1 MRARCEDGQ
10 PWAIRLHGTHL
21 LIGGATGAGK
31 AALLWG
37 LICAMLTVIVAGL
50 VRPLA
55 ADPKLMELAYGRA
68 IFDRY
73 GRYAATPEAIAA
85 MLEDA
90 VDGMQRR
97 AAVFAGKHR
106 EHTRPSII
114 RSSWCW
120 SMRSR
125 S

>member
-1 MRARCEDGQ
+1 V
-10 PWAIRLHGTHL
+10 HGTHV
-21 LIGGATGAGK
+21 LIAGATGAGK
-31 AALLWG
+31 ASLLWSIIRALLP
-37 LICAMLTVIVAGL
+37 AMVAGL
-50 VRPLA
+50 VRVWA

-68 IFDRY
+68 IFDRF